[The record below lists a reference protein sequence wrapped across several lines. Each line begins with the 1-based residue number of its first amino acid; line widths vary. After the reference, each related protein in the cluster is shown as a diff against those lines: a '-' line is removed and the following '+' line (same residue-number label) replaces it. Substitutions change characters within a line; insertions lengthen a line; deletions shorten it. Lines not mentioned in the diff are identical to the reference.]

1 MEYTTVQGDTWD
13 TIAKKV
19 YGKEECAD
27 LLMAGN
33 WRLLEIFVFSEG
45 AQINIP
51 ERKKE
56 NIELPPWRKTT

>member
-1 MEYTTVQGDTWD
+1 MEDIVLQGDKQWSTQPYRE
-13 TIAKKV
+13 THGIQLQKK
-19 YGKEECAD
+19 YMEK
-27 LLMAGN
+27 
-33 WRLLEIFVFSEG
+33 LLEIFVFSEG